1 MPIMFNTILQ
11 SEGLALSD
19 VRLLRHQDQRSE
31 RGRSPYDLWRD
42 NRSDFELYQSYQ
54 RTNRRSL
61 FRSRYWASFVGTS
74 DNETMFVGVYGVKL
88 RGLLETDTPMLTRE
102 GMDKAGTLDVYDFV
116 LEEALRDL
124 IGKLLIDWGSA
135 TRAFVQRADQ
145 QNKPVKELRT
155 EFKEPDFP
163 GFLNF
168 VAPLSKLD
176 TLPKG
181 WITAL
186 QFSKGVYLLTCPKT
200 KEQYVGSASG
210 ADGFWNRW
218 QCYVQTGHGQNVA
231 LKSRSRSDYQV
242 SILEVAGTA
251 STTEDILKM
260 EQRWKRK
267 LQSNEMGLNRN

>member
-135 TRAFVQRADQ
+135 TRACVQRADQ